1 MTSKPRLSPQRE
13 EILRLYAKGL
23 SVIEIAEQTGVSRQR
38 IYTQLENLDLPV
50 PTRRD
55 QVTA

>member
-1 MTSKPRLSPQRE
+1 MTLKPRLSPQRE

-23 SVIEIAEQTGVSRQR
+23 SVIEMAKALGVSRQR

-50 PTRRD
+50 PTKRNEK
-55 QVTA
+55 AS